1 MFVRGGHE
9 MESRDIGSCCGYQPN
24 KDWLSV
30 KPFSG
35 PMMTALSSQSSI
47 CVALDMPDDLR
58 NWPSF
63 MARPLA
69 ARAAAPAASVR

>member
-1 MFVRGGHE
+1 
-9 MESRDIGSCCGYQPN
+9 MESRDIGSCCRYQPN

-30 KPFSG
+30 
-35 PMMTALSSQSSI
+35 TAFLQTDDDGAFI
-47 CVALDMPDDLR
+47 AVVDLRALDMPDDLR
-58 NWPSF
+58 NWPLF